1 MILEQLLPA
10 ETALKIVIY
19 LLGIFTVLSIFV
31 IAFTIALRV
40 YHIIQNQ
47 RELRLKERFSTL
59 FFQYLDNPDDPDV
72 LSKLKAIRD
81 KGAFFNFV
89 LEYLN
94 ILKGEDFKSIMEL
107 IHIMGIPE
115 ELQRML
121 ERRDRWQR
129 AYAAFFLGYLK
140 FKPALPQLL
149 AAFRDRFFLVSF
161 YAARSVIQIGDP
173 HYYRDTLVHLFRIPH
188 ISSYQRMEALIE
200 LDEEGLAVAR
210 ELFREWEE
218 LREEVIKLFVDLFA
232 YKKYLPAAEDIL
244 LKLLSARNREL
255 RISCVRALGLL
266 NYTEAIPILREM
278 TRDQDWVVRSQVLR
292 ALGRIGDIGSMP
304 EFLAAMEEDNFWVR
318 YNAGLALLDLGAVG
332 IEQLRR
338 IQQDENHP
346 AHEIAEQILVE
357 NKAMAA

>member
-1 MILEQLLPA
+1 MIFEQLLPA
-10 ETALKIVIY
+10 QTALTIVIY
-19 LLGIFTVLSIFV
+19 LLAVFTLLALFV
-31 IAFTIALRV
+31 IVFTLALRI

-47 RELRLKERFSTL
+47 RELRMKERFSTL

-72 LSKLKAIRD
+72 LGRLKVLRH

-94 ILKGEDFKSIMEL
+94 ILKGEDFKAIMEL

-115 ELQRML
+115 ELQHML
-121 ERRDRWQR
+121 ERRNRWQR
-129 AYAAFFLGYLK
+129 AYAAFFLGFLK
-140 FKPALPQLL
+140 FKPALPQLI
-149 AAFRDRFFLVSF
+149 AAFRDPFFLVSF

-173 HYYRDTLVHLFRIPH
+173 QYLRETLVHLFRIPH
-188 ISSYQRMEALIE
+188 ISGYQRMEALIE
-200 LDEEGLAVAR
+200 LNEDGLAVAR
-210 ELFREWEE
+210 ELFQEWED
-218 LREEVIKLFVDLFA
+218 LREEVIKSFVDLFA

-278 TRDQDWVVRSQVLR
+278 TRDPDWVVRSQVLR
-292 ALGRIGDIGSMP
+292 ALGRIGDIGSLP
-304 EFLAAMEEDNFWVR
+304 EFLAALKEDNFWVS
-318 YNAGLALLDLGAVG
+318 YNAGLALFDLGAVG

-338 IQQDENHP
+338 IQQEETHP

-357 NKAMAA
+357 NKALAA